1 MEEKLIRLKNEAIA
15 IIWQTKN
22 LSDLE
27 NLRIKYLGKRG
38 NLTLILKQLPK
49 LEASQRK
56 SLGRLANDVKKT
68 IEQAIAETQEKI
80 LSSGEKRE
88 WFDVTKP
95 GIKPTIGHLHLITQA
110 ITEITQIFEK
120 IGFRRAYYPEVDWDW
135 YVFEG
140 LNMAKNHPA
149 RDEWETFFLETPPHP
164 KLGKM
169 VLTTHTTN
177 AQLHEMEKGKLPIKI
192 INIAKCYR
200 RQYDVSHVPMFHQ
213 FDGFIVDKNISVT
226 HLKGVLDYFVREFF
240 GPARKARIRPFHFR
254 FTEPSFE
261 FDVSCGVCGGRGC
274 KLCKGG
280 WHELGGAGMIHP
292 QVLKNGGID
301 PQKYTGLAF
310 GWGVERTY
318 MMKAGLKI
326 DDIRLLYANDL
337 RFLEQF

>member
-1 MEEKLIRLKNEAIA
+1 MEERLIRLKNEAIA

-22 LSDLE
+22 LADLE

-38 NLTLILKQLPK
+38 QLTLILKEIPK
-49 LEASQRK
+49 LEVSQRK

-68 IEQAIAETQEKI
+68 IEQAITDTQEKI
-80 LSSGEKRE
+80 LSKGAKKE
-88 WFDVTKP
+88 WFDTTRP
-95 GIKPTIGHLHLITQA
+95 GIKPNIGHLHLVSQA
-110 ITEITQIFEK
+110 IDEIAQIFEK

-140 LNMAKNHPA
+140 LNMPIEHPA
-149 RDEWETFFLETPPHP
+149 RDEWETFFLETSPHP

-192 INIAKCYR
+192 VNIAKCYR
-200 RQYDVSHVPMFHQ
+200 RQYDVSHIPMFHQ

-337 RFLEQF
+337 RFLKQF